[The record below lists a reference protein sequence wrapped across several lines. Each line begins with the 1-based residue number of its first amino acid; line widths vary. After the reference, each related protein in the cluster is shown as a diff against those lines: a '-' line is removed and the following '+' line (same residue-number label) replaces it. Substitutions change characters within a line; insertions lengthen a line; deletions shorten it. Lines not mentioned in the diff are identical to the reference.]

1 MCSRMDTSDN
11 WRKSL
16 ARGASKGAVPCLRR
30 GLVCAMV
37 FVAALR
43 GMEFP
48 SIAAEAVSSDDLAK
62 VKAVEAA
69 RVAAIEKVYG
79 SVVAVY
85 GNDRGGG
92 GSGVIYDPAGY
103 ALTNYHVVAGAG
115 KEGWGGIADGK
126 LYRWKLIG
134 MDPGGDVAIIKLEGR
149 DSFPHSAIGNSDHVR
164 MGDFTLAMGNP
175 FILAEDQRPTVT
187 LGVVSGVKRYQ
198 HGQSATMLVYGN
210 CIQVDSSI
218 NPGNSGGPLFNL
230 AGEVIGINGRGSFK
244 ERGRVNVGVG
254 YAISSEQCKN
264 FIPELLATKVAL
276 HGTLDAVFGNREEG
290 VICEQINLDSKIA
303 QLGLA
308 LGDRLVAFDGTPVE
322 NANQF
327 TNYITTLPAGWPV
340 EVTFEHEGIAKT
352 VWLRLP
358 YLPYGQKPQP
368 KPKLP
373 KIPPKR
379 GKDGKPPENPF
390 EEPQVEL
397 PKTEP
402 GKIGDVAVNQ
412 REYRRVIELWRHDA
426 GGTSALTTPKAFHWH
441 GDIKR
446 AGDKAGAFDMRVAT
460 DGRWG
465 IDVELDGKKSR
476 FSFDGKQHW
485 AAGEKVEA
493 GPAADDIFAAH
504 AASLASLLSHDGTKP
519 FRKYE
524 LQGSDRTQRQRA
536 FRLRGTLAGDRDL
549 FAWLGQYDKDQPQV
563 RLLKTAAGADGAED
577 NRAVTCHDEREVA
590 GVRLPQRFVVVEGLA
605 ERPTIEW
612 VTADCQEITELKDE
626 LFRP

>member
-1 MCSRMDTSDN
+1 
-11 WRKSL
+11 
-16 ARGASKGAVPCLRR
+16 
-30 GLVCAMV
+30 VCATIC
-37 FVAALR
+37 VAALH
-43 GMEFP
+43 GLGLP
-48 SIAAEAVSSDDLAK
+48 SIAAEVVSSDDLAK
-62 VKAVEAA
+62 VRAVEAA
-69 RVAAIEKVYG
+69 RIAAIDKVYG

-149 DSFPHSAIGNSDHVR
+149 DTFPHSAIGNSDHVR

-276 HGTLDAVFGNREEG
+276 HGTLDAVFGNREGG
-290 VICEQINLDSKIA
+290 VVCEQINLDSKIA

-308 LGDRLVAFDGTPVE
+308 LGDRLVAFDGMPVE

-340 EVTFEHEGIAKT
+340 EVTFEREGVAKT

-358 YLPYGQKPQP
+358 YLPYGQKSQP

-379 GKDGKPPENPF
+379 GKDGKPPEKLP

-402 GKIGDVAVNQ
+402 GKIGDVAINQ
-412 REYRRVIELWRHDA
+412 REYRRVIELWRRDA
-426 GGTSALTTPKAFHWH
+426 GERALVDAKAFRWQ
-441 GDIKR
+441 GDIRRSGEKS
-446 AGDKAGAFDMRVAT
+446 GAFEMQVAT
-460 DGRWG
+460 DGRWR
-465 IDVELDGKKSR
+465 IDFEIDGKKSR
-476 FSFDGKQHW
+476 FSYDGKQHW
-485 AAGEKVEA
+485 ASGEKVEA
-493 GPAADDIFAAH
+493 GRAADDAFAAH
-504 AASLASLLSHDGTKP
+504 AATLAALISRDGTKP
-519 FRKYE
+519 FQKYE

-549 FAWLGQYDKDQPQV
+549 FTWLGQYGKDDQPQV
-563 RLLKTAAGADGAED
+563 RLLKTAAGAEGVED
-577 NRAVTCHDEREVA
+577 NRGVTCHDEREVA
-590 GVRLPQRFVVVEGLA
+590 GVRLPQRFVVVDGLA
-605 ERPTIEW
+605 ERPALEW
-612 VTADCQEITELKDE
+612 TTADCQPISEINDE
-626 LFRP
+626 IFQGDKIQ